1 MAATPTFKQ
10 IPCLC
15 QSIQNISSGSVCLG
29 FLLDPGLQ
37 QTRRVNVASAP
48 KTFSAPVKALPLKSL
63 LPPQNFLPHLEL
75 SRKQR
80 FGIAA
85 AMAWAVLYLCGSPWL
100 SEAWSRDEVHVFLE
114 SSATGRELLAKNP
127 CVSYL
132 FSSGA
137 MSAPALPAA
146 TPADRFNSN
155 QIRNKTLFAL
165 GILLIE
171 LCINSPFEEFRQQSQ
186 TGNTQTT
193 ATDDYEIAVMKTNEV
208 YLDAGDSYGYAVQR
222 CVRCEF
228 PGRDISKSFDFSQ
241 FRRHFYNGVV
251 APVQATFSRLPAS
264 YSSI

>member
-1 MAATPTFKQ
+1 MAATPTITQ

-15 QSIQNISSGSVCLG
+15 RSIQNVSSESVCLG
-29 FLLDPGLQ
+29 FLLDPGPH
-37 QTRRVNVASAP
+37 QTRRVNITSAP
-48 KTFSAPVKALPLKSL
+48 KTLSAPVKTLPLKSL
-63 LPPQNFLPHLEL
+63 LPPQKFLPHLEL

-100 SEAWSRDEVHVFLE
+100 SEAWDRDEVHVFLE

-127 CVSYL
+127 CISYL

-137 MSAPALPAA
+137 TVPALPAVA
-146 TPADRFNSN
+146 PADRFHSN

-171 LCINSPFEEFRQQSQ
+171 LCINIPFEEFRQQSQ
-186 TGNTQTT
+186 TGNTQT
-193 ATDDYEIAVMKTNEV
+193 AVTDDYEIAVMKTNEV

-222 CVRCEF
+222 CLRCEF
-228 PGRDISKSFDFSQ
+228 PGRDITKNFDFSQ

-264 YSSI
+264 CSSI